1 MPSETQQDVVE
12 LVTLTS
18 SSGSGSAGLPMTS
31 NQNPLS
37 LEHDNEMVE
46 LPIISGEE
54 DRESADPY
62 KGDGLIG
69 KKGDRKEREVYQC
82 FCSLDEVHPLIIKC
96 DVSAESNNRDTYRYQ
111 GGRDHE
117 NVHKR
122 NRATNEIPSGTHF
135 SKP

>member
-18 SSGSGSAGLPMTS
+18 GSGSVGLPMTL

-37 LEHDNEMVE
+37 LEHDNEMVVE

-54 DRESADPY
+54 NRESADPY

-69 KKGDRKEREVYQC
+69 KKGDRKEREVCQC
-82 FCSLDEVHPLIIKC
+82 FCGFDEVHPLIIKC
-96 DVSAESNNRDTYRYQ
+96 VRREQ
-111 GGRDHE
+111 QPGHM
-117 NVHKR
+117 
-122 NRATNEIPSGTHF
+122 
-135 SKP
+135 